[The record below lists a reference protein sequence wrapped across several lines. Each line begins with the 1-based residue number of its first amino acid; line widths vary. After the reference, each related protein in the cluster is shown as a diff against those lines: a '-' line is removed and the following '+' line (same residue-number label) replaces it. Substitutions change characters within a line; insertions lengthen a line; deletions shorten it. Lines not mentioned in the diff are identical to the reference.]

1 LNIFLRNNLRL
12 TGIPSQLYDL
22 LIQRLKFP
30 NPKYLENA
38 RMGRWNRGVPKE
50 LRFYYRL
57 RGGGLVIPRGY
68 IRQLITTC
76 RKLDITYTVEDRRR
90 SLPPVDYAFNG
101 QLRPFQKQAVQ
112 HMLRKEFGTLNSPTG
127 SGKTVMALYILAQR
141 KQPALIIV
149 HTADLARQW
158 SERIE
163 TFLNIPVKEIGHI
176 GGGKKKIGEKITV
189 ALVQS
194 LYKCAE
200 AVAPQVGHLIV
211 DECHRTPSR
220 TFTDAVAE
228 FDARYMLGLSA
239 TPWRRDNLSK
249 LIFWHLGDVHHQVE
263 KNDLIRTGQVLPA
276 DIIFR
281 ETEFKPYY
289 DPVQEYSKML
299 SELTLD
305 DDRNRL
311 IAADIAAEAA
321 SHPGICLVLTDR
333 KKHCD
338 SLGALLRY
346 GFSLPV
352 DILTGDLNAGE
363 RQQVMDRLQE
373 GRIKVL
379 IATGQLIGEGFDCR
393 ELTTLFMA
401 TPVRFSGR
409 IIQYLGRILRP
420 APGKKRA
427 RVFDYVD
434 INVEPLLK
442 AADARKRIYGLQPN
456 RFTSN

>member
-1 LNIFLRNNLRL
+1 MSSDKLNIFLQNNLRL
-12 TGIPSQLYDL
+12 TGIPPQLYDL
-22 LIQRLKFP
+22 LTQRLKFP

-50 LRFYYRL
+50 LRFYYRI
-57 RGGGLVIPRGY
+57 RGGGLVIPRGF

-76 RKLDITYTVEDRRR
+76 RRLDIDCTVEDRRR
-90 SLPPVDYAFNG
+90 SLPPVDFAFNG
-101 QLRPFQKQAVQ
+101 QLRPFQQRAVQ

-141 KQPALIIV
+141 KQPALIVV

-163 TFLNIPVKEIGHI
+163 TFLNIPVNEIGRI

-220 TFTDAVAE
+220 TFTDAVTE

-281 ETEFKPYY
+281 ETAFKPYY

-321 SHPGICLVLTDR
+321 RHPGICLVLTDR
-333 KKHCD
+333 KKHCK

-363 RQQVMDRLQE
+363 RQAVMDRLQE

-379 IATGQLIGEGFDCR
+379 IATGQLIGEGFDSR

-434 INVEPLLK
+434 VNVEPLLK
-442 AADARKRIYGLQPN
+442 AAGARKKIYGLK
-456 RFTSN
+456 

>member
-1 LNIFLRNNLRL
+1 MSSDKLNIFLRNNLRL
-12 TGIPSQLYDL
+12 TGIPPQLYDL

-57 RGGGLVIPRGY
+57 RGGGLVIPRGF

-76 RKLDITYTVEDRRR
+76 RRLDITYTVEDRRR

-101 QLRPFQKQAVQ
+101 QLRPFQQQAVQ

-163 TFLNIPVKEIGHI
+163 TFLNIPVKEIGRI

-200 AVAPQVGHLIV
+200 TVAPQVGHLIV

-220 TFTDAVAE
+220 TFTDAVTE

-333 KKHCD
+333 KKHCE

-442 AADARKRIYGLQPN
+442 AADARKRIYG
-456 RFTSN
+456 TK

>member
-1 LNIFLRNNLRL
+1 LSSDKLNIFLRNNLRL
-12 TGIPSQLYDL
+12 TGIPPQLYDL

-57 RGGGLVIPRGY
+57 RGGGLVIPRGF

-90 SLPPVDYAFNG
+90 SLPPVDYVFNG
-101 QLRPFQKQAVQ
+101 QLRPFQQQAVQ

-163 TFLNIPVKEIGHI
+163 TFLNIPVKEIGRI

-200 AVAPQVGHLIV
+200 TVAPQVGHLIV

-220 TFTDAVAE
+220 TFTDAVTE

-305 DDRNRL
+305 DERNRL
-311 IAADIAAEAA
+311 IAADIAAEAT

-333 KKHCD
+333 KKHCE

-442 AADARKRIYGLQPN
+442 AADARKRIYG
-456 RFTSN
+456 TK

>member
-1 LNIFLRNNLRL
+1 
-12 TGIPSQLYDL
+12 
-22 LIQRLKFP
+22 
-30 NPKYLENA
+30 
-38 RMGRWNRGVPKE
+38 
-50 LRFYYRL
+50 
-57 RGGGLVIPRGY
+57 
-68 IRQLITTC
+68 
-76 RKLDITYTVEDRRR
+76 
-90 SLPPVDYAFNG
+90 
-101 QLRPFQKQAVQ
+101 
-112 HMLRKEFGTLNSPTG
+112 
-127 SGKTVMALYILAQR
+127 
-141 KQPALIIV
+141 
-149 HTADLARQW
+149 
-158 SERIE
+158 
-163 TFLNIPVKEIGHI
+163 
-176 GGGKKKIGEKITV
+176 
-189 ALVQS
+189 
-194 LYKCAE
+194 
-200 AVAPQVGHLIV
+200 
-211 DECHRTPSR
+211 
-220 TFTDAVAE
+220 
-228 FDARYMLGLSA
+228 MLGLSA

-263 KNDLIRTGQVLPA
+263 KNDLIRSGQVLPA

-311 IAADIAAEAA
+311 IAADIAAEAG
-321 SHPGICLVLTDR
+321 SQPGICLVLTDR
-333 KKHCD
+333 KKHCE

-352 DILTGDLNAGE
+352 DILTGDLTAGQ
-363 RQQVMDRLQE
+363 RQSVMDRLQE
-373 GRIKVL
+373 GHIKVL

-434 INVEPLLK
+434 VNVEPLLK
-442 AADARKRIYGLQPN
+442 AAGARKKIYGLK
-456 RFTSN
+456 

>member
-1 LNIFLRNNLRL
+1 MNIFLRNNLRL

-57 RGGGLVIPRGY
+57 RGGGLVIPRGF

-76 RKLDITYTVEDRRR
+76 RRLDITYTVEDRRR

-158 SERIE
+158 SDRIE
-163 TFLNIPVKEIGHI
+163 TFLNIPVKEIGRI

-200 AVAPQVGHLIV
+200 TVAPQVGHLIV

-442 AADARKRIYGLQPN
+442 AADARKRIYGL
-456 RFTSN
+456 

>member
-1 LNIFLRNNLRL
+1 MNIVLRNNLRL
-12 TGIPSQLYDL
+12 TGIPPQLYDL
-22 LIQRLKFP
+22 LTQRLKFP

-57 RGGGLVIPRGY
+57 RGGGLVIPRGF

-76 RKLDITYTVEDRRR
+76 RRLDIDYTVEDRRR
-90 SLPPVDYAFNG
+90 SLPPVDFAFNG
-101 QLRPFQKQAVQ
+101 QLRPFQQQAVQ

-141 KQPALIIV
+141 RQPALIVV

-163 TFLNIPVKEIGHI
+163 TFLNIPAKEIGRI

-200 AVAPQVGHLIV
+200 TVAPQVGHLIV

-220 TFTDAVAE
+220 TFTDAVTE

-281 ETEFKPYY
+281 ETAFKPYY

-321 SHPGICLVLTDR
+321 QSI
-333 KKHCD
+333 
-338 SLGALLRY
+338 
-346 GFSLPV
+346 
-352 DILTGDLNAGE
+352 GDL
-363 RQQVMDRLQE
+363 
-373 GRIKVL
+373 
-379 IATGQLIGEGFDCR
+379 
-393 ELTTLFMA
+393 
-401 TPVRFSGR
+401 P
-409 IIQYLGRILRP
+409 
-420 APGKKRA
+420 RA
-427 RVFDYVD
+427 D
-434 INVEPLLK
+434 
-442 AADARKRIYGLQPN
+442 G
-456 RFTSN
+456 S

>member
-1 LNIFLRNNLRL
+1 MSSDKLNIFLQNNLRL
-12 TGIPSQLYDL
+12 TGIPPQLYDL
-22 LIQRLKFP
+22 LTQRLKFP

-50 LRFYYRL
+50 LRFYYRI
-57 RGGGLVIPRGY
+57 RGGGLVIPRGF

-76 RKLDITYTVEDRRR
+76 RRLDIDYTVEDRRR
-90 SLPPVDYAFNG
+90 SLPPVDFTFNG
-101 QLRPFQKQAVQ
+101 QLRPFQQRAVQ

-141 KQPALIIV
+141 KQPALIVV

-163 TFLNIPVKEIGHI
+163 TFLNIPVKEIGRI

-220 TFTDAVAE
+220 TFTDAVTE

-263 KNDLIRTGQVLPA
+263 KNDLIRSGQVLPA

-289 DPVQEYSKML
+289 DPVHEYSKML

-311 IAADIAAEAA
+311 IAADIAAEVG
-321 SHPGICLVLTDR
+321 SQSGICLVLTDR
-333 KKHCD
+333 KKHCE

-352 DILTGDLNAGE
+352 DILTGDLNAGQ
-363 RQQVMDRLQE
+363 RQSVVDRLQE
-373 GRIKVL
+373 GRIKIL

-434 INVEPLLK
+434 VNVEPLLK
-442 AADARKRIYGLQPN
+442 AAGARKKVYGLK
-456 RFTSN
+456 

>member
-1 LNIFLRNNLRL
+1 MSSDKLNIFLRNNLRL

-57 RGGGLVIPRGY
+57 RGGGLVIPRGF

-76 RKLDITYTVEDRRR
+76 RRLDITYTVEDRRR

-158 SERIE
+158 SDRIE
-163 TFLNIPVKEIGHI
+163 TFLNIPVKEIGRI

-200 AVAPQVGHLIV
+200 TVAPQVGHLIV

-442 AADARKRIYGLQPN
+442 AADARKRIYGL
-456 RFTSN
+456 

>member
-1 LNIFLRNNLRL
+1 
-12 TGIPSQLYDL
+12 
-22 LIQRLKFP
+22 
-30 NPKYLENA
+30 
-38 RMGRWNRGVPKE
+38 MGRWNRGVPKE
-50 LRFYYRL
+50 LRFFYRL
-57 RGGGLVIPRGY
+57 RGGGLVIPRGF

-76 RKLDITYTVEDRRR
+76 RRLDITYTVEDRRR

-101 QLRPFQKQAVQ
+101 QLRPFQQQAVQ

-163 TFLNIPVKEIGHI
+163 TFLKIPVKEIGRI

-220 TFTDAVAE
+220 TFTDAVTE

-281 ETEFKPYY
+281 ETAFKPYY

-305 DDRNRL
+305 DERNRL

-321 SHPGICLVLTDR
+321 SQPGICLVLTDR

-338 SLGALLRY
+338 TLGALLRY

-442 AADARKRIYGLQPN
+442 AADARKRIYGL
-456 RFTSN
+456 

>member
-1 LNIFLRNNLRL
+1 MSSDKLNIVLRNNLKL
-12 TGIPSQLYDL
+12 TGIPPQLYDL
-22 LIQRLKFP
+22 LTQRLKFP

-50 LRFYYRL
+50 LRFYDRL

-68 IRQLITTC
+68 IRQLISTC
-76 RKLDITYTVEDRRR
+76 RSLAIPFSVEDRRR
-90 SLPPVDYAFNG
+90 NLPPLAFTFSG
-101 QLRPFQKQAVQ
+101 QLRGFQEQAVE

-127 SGKTVMALYILAQR
+127 SGKTIMALYILAQR
-141 KQPALIIV
+141 RQPALIIV
-149 HTADLARQW
+149 HSADLARQW

-163 TFLNIPVKEIGHI
+163 TFLNIPTKEIGHI

-194 LYKCAE
+194 LCKCAE
-200 AVAPQVGHLIV
+200 TVAPQVGHLIV

-220 TFTDAVAE
+220 TFTDAVTE

-239 TPWRRDNLSK
+239 TPWRRDNLSR
-249 LIFWHLGDVHHQVE
+249 LIFWHLGDVHHQVD
-263 KNDLIRTGQVLPA
+263 KGDLIRTGQVLAA
-276 DIIFR
+276 DIVFR
-281 ETEFKPYY
+281 ETAFKPYY

-299 SELTLD
+299 SELTVN

-321 SHPGICLVLTDR
+321 AQPGICLVLTDR
-333 KKHCD
+333 KKHCE

-346 GFSLPV
+346 GFSLRV
-352 DILTGDLNAGE
+352 EILTGDSSAGQ
-363 RQQVMDRLQE
+363 RQSVIGRLQE

-420 APGKKRA
+420 APGKKKA
-427 RVFDYVD
+427 RVYDYVD
-434 INVEPLLK
+434 IHVEPLLK
-442 AADARKRIYGLQPN
+442 AATARKKVYGLQ
-456 RFTSN
+456 S